1 MTNAFYNHS
10 DGVPVQGSR
19 GVSATMRNEFDLIQ
33 TGFDIAQNYYVDTG
47 AANAMVISPSS
58 GISSLTDGLRFWI
71 KAANTITGATTVNLG
86 STLGTKDLRRVDGT
100 AMSNEIVAGQIFLC
114 AYNLSAGYL
123 VYLSAGLPGASNG
136 LPTTGGTMTGA
147 INEAKGANI
156 ASASTVNLQ
165 TATGNIVHITGTTP
179 ITAFTLN
186 QGARRTCIA
195 DGAFTLTH
203 NASSL
208 ICPTGANITCAAG
221 DVFEVFAES
230 NNNVRI
236 TDYMR
241 ADGTSLVQFGNGGT
255 TATGNVTL
263 TATSPGVQV
272 VTPAAPGYYATLP
285 NASSLSKGGVM
296 FSIYNAGDYDYGVKD
311 STGTQL
317 GWIRPKTGVSI
328 GLAANSAAGTWSLP
342 GIAKTGVTA
351 QLVNATA
358 TNTGVSSGYFTA
370 VTIDSNRV
378 CLVGGAGTTLYAVVY
393 DSSQAAGS
401 QWGAVAT
408 VRTGISSGNFLAILS
423 AASQVLVVSCDGTT
437 AMEAVTLTIDST
449 TGITVNSGTKGTA
462 TLAGNWNAFG
472 QLKAVGSSWVVSYGR
487 ATTVSAIR
495 AITIS
500 GTTPTIGAE
509 SAATTASG
517 SVATAPTIYTI
528 SSSVVL
534 AIEATATNLYAKPW
548 TVSGTT
554 LSAGTEASRA
564 VTAAAYRSQA
574 LGSGNIAIF
583 VLNTQLIG
591 VIASVSGTVAAF
603 SSATMSSTAPSNA
616 TTAIDVLT
624 VSNTKLCVLY
634 HTNNTSF
641 RLNHLTDTAG
651 TASAGT
657 SISQNVA
664 GNMQSS
670 HQAAV
675 SLSGSNGLFCADTT
689 LGVCMAINVD
699 TSGTSPVL
707 TSMIPIATGSA
718 SLLASADIYNVR
730 SWQNLIAGSAAY
742 AIAPNLTTGIAN
754 GIYVSPTGIYQ
765 LPLPNVLAA
774 TINPAGYPIAPNA
787 SWIQGAFA
795 TTGLIFCKVEA
806 AA

>member
-1 MTNAFYNHS
+1 MNNGTFGFPAPSAF
-10 DGVPVQGSR
+10 
-19 GVSATMRNEFDLIQ
+19 
-33 TGFDIAQNYYVDTG
+33 
-47 AANAMVISPSS
+47 
-58 GISSLTDGLRFWI
+58 
-71 KAANTITGATTVNLG
+71 LG
-86 STLGTKDLRRVDGT
+86 SG
-100 AMSNEIVAGQIFLC
+100 S
-114 AYNLSAGYL
+114 
-123 VYLSAGLPGASNG
+123 
-136 LPTTGGTMTGA
+136 
-147 INEAKGANI
+147 
-156 ASASTVNLQ
+156 
-165 TATGNIVHITGTTP
+165 
-179 ITAFTLN
+179 
-186 QGARRTCIA
+186 
-195 DGAFTLTH
+195 
-203 NASSL
+203 
-208 ICPTGANITCAAG
+208 
-221 DVFEVFAES
+221 
-230 NNNVRI
+230 
-236 TDYMR
+236 
-241 ADGTSLVQFGNGGT
+241 

-263 TATSPGVQV
+263 TGGTSSAYV

-285 NASSLSKGGVM
+285 NGNAAAVGAQIA
-296 FSIYNAGDYDYGVKD
+296 SIYNAGDYDYGIKD

-328 GLAANSAAGTWSLP
+328 SLAANSAAGTWSIP

-358 TNTGVSSGYFTA
+358 TNTGVSSSYFTA
-370 VTIDSNRV
+370 ITIDSNRV

-423 AASQVLVVSCDGTT
+423 AASQVLIVSCDGTT

-487 ATTVSAIR
+487 AASVSAIR

-500 GTTPTIGAE
+500 GTTPTIGSE

-548 TVSGTT
+548 TVSGSA
-554 LSAGTEASRA
+554 LSAGTEAN
-564 VTAAAYRSQA
+564 TATSSAAYRSQA
-574 LGSGNIAIF
+574 LGSGNIAVF
-583 VLNTQLIG
+583 HMNTSLKG
-591 VIASVSGTVAAF
+591 AVVSVSGTVAAISVATL
-603 SSATMSSTAPSNA
+603 SSGITPTNA
-616 TTAIDVLT
+616 TTAIDTLA

-634 HTNNTSF
+634 HASNTSF
-641 RLNHLTDTAG
+641 GLNHLIDTAG

-657 SISQNVA
+657 EVLQNVV
-664 GNMQSS
+664 GNMQISA
-670 HQAAV
+670 QAAI
-675 SLSGSNGLFCADTT
+675 SLSGSNGLFYADTST
-689 LGVCMAINVD
+689 SVCMAINVD

-707 TSMIPIATGSA
+707 SSIIPIATA
-718 SLLASADIYNVR
+718 SVSRLRPANIYNLR
-730 SWQNLIAGSAAY
+730 AWQNLIAGGAAY
-742 AIAPNLTTGIAN
+742 AIAPSSTAGVVN
-754 GIYVSPTGIYQ
+754 GIYVSSTGIFQ

-774 TINPAGYPIAPNA
+774 SLGPAGYPIATNA
-787 SWIQGAFA
+787 SWIQGAFS